1 MVFLLQQQLYLL
13 PNRIDPI
20 PSSTI
25 GKRKKDLLKVKKLN
39 VLKQKRGIKKNNS
52 IDCDYYSIEWRNYK
66 YGEFG
71 IIENIKIGSPM
82 NKRINNWMSWN
93 SSSRI
98 NIEYI

>member
-1 MVFLLQQQLYLL
+1 MNIRARL
-13 PNRIDPI
+13 PFISYITHLNPSTSIILNNTSIMDIYITFIPI
-20 PSSTI
+20 YT
-25 GKRKKDLLKVKKLN
+25 
-39 VLKQKRGIKKNNS
+39 NNK